1 MRFCVTC
8 YAGQSH
14 FRTLQT
20 ASREAETIDQ
30 STFRSCGIGTCSGFV
45 CLAHILVGEPV
56 PTPDQVRGRL
66 SPEYAPA
73 DASGRAEAHRTFSDR
88 ERHALGRHDRSGTH
102 CGGLG
107 GDAVEEAVVVIGIV
121 MEDRYL
127 ADVRYRREPNAFL
140 PARMAPTDAG

>member
-8 YAGQSH
+8 YAGQSP
-14 FRTLQT
+14 FRTRQT
-20 ASREAETIDQ
+20 ASREAEAIDQ
-30 STFRSCGIGTCSGFV
+30 TMFRFLRNRNVLWIR

-56 PTPDQVRGRL
+56 PPRIRSGAGFRRTMRERTRRG
-66 SPEYAPA
+66 APK
-73 DASGRAEAHRTFSDR
+73 RTAHSSDR
-88 ERHALGRHDRSGTH
+88 ERHALGRHDRSGTR

-127 ADVRYRREPNAFL
+127 ADVRHRREPNAFL

>member
-1 MRFCVTC
+1 MTSCDPPVMSSSLSGSRRDPRARSVPAESERALDSFVWRIFLSANRRPLRRNMR
-8 YAGQSH
+8 Q
-14 FRTLQT
+14 RTPRGAPKGT
-20 ASREAETIDQ
+20 A
-30 STFRSCGIGTCSGFV
+30 
-45 CLAHILVGEPV
+45 H
-56 PTPDQVRGRL
+56 
-66 SPEYAPA
+66 
-73 DASGRAEAHRTFSDR
+73 FSDR

-140 PARMAPTDAG
+140 PARMAPTDAR